1 MENPTHH
8 AQRVVAA
15 SVPRV
20 SLCRAGCSP
29 ILVETSTHHLPGP
42 SPDKRRYRNVASFA
56 DAHRTVFQ
64 RERSINN
71 RHRSGSNGPYTH
83 GVPGEDA
90 VKVDPNVWKLGSW
103 IAAVRLIALW
113 SIVIGFRY
121 GDWRQVPG
129 YLLSMLIL
137 PETLLV
143 RGLRNDQPR
152 WTAYLAVLI
161 FFASYF
167 YAGIVV
173 RLRRELK

>member
-1 MENPTHH
+1 M
-8 AQRVVAA
+8 
-15 SVPRV
+15 
-20 SLCRAGCSP
+20 
-29 ILVETSTHHLPGP
+29 
-42 SPDKRRYRNVASFA
+42 ASFA
-56 DAHRTVFQ
+56 DAYRTAFT

-71 RHRSGSNGPYTH
+71 RHRSRSKESYTH
-83 GVPGEDA
+83 GVPEEDA
-90 VKVDPNVWKLGSW
+90 LRVDPNVWKLGSW

-143 RGLRNDQPR
+143 RNLRNDQPR
-152 WTAYLAVLI
+152 WIAYLAVLI

-173 RLRRELK
+173 WLRKEPK